1 MGHVIKA
8 RKEFARSDIKF
19 YLRRVHILL
28 LPISYRQIQRAH
40 EEPKT
45 EKLSTGVQQTAIKTI
60 IKSKDVL
67 RGESKMLK

>member
-1 MGHVIKA
+1 MKS

-28 LPISYRQIQRAH
+28 LPISCVRIKELTKSLKQ
-40 EEPKT
+40 K
-45 EKLSTGVQQTAIKTI
+45 KLSTGVQQTGMKTI
-60 IKSKDVL
+60 IKPKDVL